1 MLFINKY
8 DLGCRLF
15 IGQESSNRWRFE
27 SQFSVKV
34 LIPGIPLFLLWVAQM
49 GDLLGTSYKVIYYNV
64 CCGLCRRGKRR
75 KALALA
81 SKTKKLE
88 DKEKSMA
95 ASEVGEEAKNCLHVI
110 QNMAIEFSS
119 GGAKN
124 LFMLSGRYFPTVFWT
139 KNCYDIYVNKLLIG
153 PKQVFSQFAS

>member
-1 MLFINKY
+1 MLLSILAGYGNIAPKT
-8 DLGCRLF
+8 LWG
-15 IGQESSNRWRFE
+15 RW
-27 SQFSVKV
+27 VTI
-34 LIPGIPLFLLWVAQM
+34 LYAIPGIPLFLLWVAQM

-95 ASEVGEEAKNCLHVI
+95 ASEVGEEAKNCLLAI
-110 QNMAIEFSS
+110 QNMAVWVVEFSS
-119 GGAKN
+119 GG
-124 LFMLSGRYFPTVFWT
+124 T
-139 KNCYDIYVNKLLIG
+139 KLERFLPMN
-153 PKQVFSQFAS
+153 QHT

>member
-1 MLFINKY
+1 
-8 DLGCRLF
+8 
-15 IGQESSNRWRFE
+15 
-27 SQFSVKV
+27 
-34 LIPGIPLFLLWVAQM
+34 M

-95 ASEVGEEAKNCLHVI
+95 ASEVGEEAKNCLLATI
-110 QNMAIEFSS
+110 FFSKPFCPA
-119 GGAKN
+119 GALDKQ
-124 LFMLSGRYFPTVFWT
+124 F
-139 KNCYDIYVNKLLIG
+139 VNTGWL
-153 PKQVFSQFAS
+153 

>member
-1 MLFINKY
+1 MLLLILAGYGNIAPKT
-8 DLGCRLF
+8 LWG
-15 IGQESSNRWRFE
+15 RW
-27 SQFSVKV
+27 VTI
-34 LIPGIPLFLLWVAQM
+34 LYAIPGIPLFLLWVAQM

-95 ASEVGEEAKNCLHVI
+95 ASEVGEEAKNCLLAI
-110 QNMAIEFSS
+110 QNMAVRVHYLR
-119 GGAKN
+119 N
-124 LFMLSGRYFPTVFWT
+124 L
-139 KNCYDIYVNKLLIG
+139 
-153 PKQVFSQFAS
+153 

>member
-1 MLFINKY
+1 
-8 DLGCRLF
+8 
-15 IGQESSNRWRFE
+15 
-27 SQFSVKV
+27 
-34 LIPGIPLFLLWVAQM
+34 M

-95 ASEVGEEAKNCLHVI
+95 ASEVGEEAKNCLLAI
-110 QNMAIEFSS
+110 QNMAVRVHYLR
-119 GGAKN
+119 N
-124 LFMLSGRYFPTVFWT
+124 L
-139 KNCYDIYVNKLLIG
+139 
-153 PKQVFSQFAS
+153 

>member
-1 MLFINKY
+1 MKDVSIIDLNVLLFLAGYGNIAPKT
-8 DLGCRLF
+8 LWG
-15 IGQESSNRWRFE
+15 RW
-27 SQFSVKV
+27 VTI
-34 LIPGIPLFLLWVAQM
+34 LYAIPGIPLFLLWVAQM

-95 ASEVGEEAKNCLHVI
+95 ASEVGEEAKNCLLAKARTLYQRLFI
-110 QNMAIEFSS
+110 LSCSNSESFS
-119 GGAKN
+119 
-124 LFMLSGRYFPTVFWT
+124 
-139 KNCYDIYVNKLLIG
+139 I
-153 PKQVFSQFAS
+153 